1 VLKIWWS
8 IRFLRGVIETGR
20 TLREF
25 WNGSTGVWSW
35 SMCRELP
42 PLLALK
48 EDNESLDRLERLIQ
62 LVEERSGDSGS

>member
-1 VLKIWWS
+1 M
-8 IRFLRGVIETGR
+8 
-20 TLREF
+20 LREF